1 MCSGKVAKLF
11 LSALTLQLAV
21 PVWYDCHENGE
32 AVHEKSMPHERSPF
46 SCYVMRRRH
55 MTPVDKS
62 REHSLENSLLNLH
75 SVLGD
80 SKVYGCDCDLV
91 PKFAEGSRQ
100 HLGAFP
106 LFSGTHFAA
115 LLDECREDILNHAY
129 ELAKANQGAPGVDG
143 QTFEQ
148 IELQGLEEWLEGIR
162 KELRDKTYKPQPV
175 RRVMIPRLTLS
186 GNNRDTGIVQ
196 AQL

>member
-1 MCSGKVAKLF
+1 
-11 LSALTLQLAV
+11 
-21 PVWYDCHENGE
+21 
-32 AVHEKSMPHERSPF
+32 
-46 SCYVMRRRH
+46 

-100 HLGAFP
+100 HLGAFL

-129 ELAKANQGAPGVDG
+129 ELARANQGAPGVDG

-175 RRVMIPRLTLS
+175 RRVMIPEAHAIR
-186 GNNRDTGIVQ
+186 
-196 AQL
+196 